1 MNPNLGTI
9 PYLKKV
15 SIKAK
20 GVMLLRS
27 FNNETH
33 ISPNPKEVLYL
44 NKILYNV
51 GAFVI
56 SQKMVL
62 LALKKYLRNETGACI
77 L

>member
-1 MNPNLGTI
+1 
-9 PYLKKV
+9 
-15 SIKAK
+15 
-20 GVMLLRS
+20 MLLHS

-33 ISPNPKEVLYL
+33 ISPKPKEVLYL

-62 LALKKYLRNETGACI
+62 LALKKYLRNETSACI